1 MVEIMRAKKR
11 PEFVSALVK
20 ALQEGL
26 KQGGIHAEVDSEPVA
41 GTKLHRVFVISPNFR
56 NVRQGERQDLV
67 WRIADETL
75 SPELKLRI
83 SMILTLTP
91 AEMSG
96 ATA

>member
-1 MVEIMRAKKR
+1 MHAKKR
-11 PEFVSALVK
+11 PEFVSMLLE

-26 KQGGIHAEVDSEPVA
+26 KKGGIHADVESEAVP

-75 SPELKLRI
+75 PPEHKLRI

-96 ATA
+96 VAV